1 MASSPSA
8 ASPQISQSAWSSN
21 RMRRRSRIAALS
33 STRRIRTFI
42 GSTRISPSQ
51 TVLSMVAT
59 ARTISEGNEASLS
72 DPPQRLETLQ
82 DARTIRLT
90 LGIFQYYSVGGRLGL
105 L

>member
-1 MASSPSA
+1 
-8 ASPQISQSAWSSN
+8 
-21 RMRRRSRIAALS
+21 
-33 STRRIRTFI
+33 
-42 GSTRISPSQ
+42 
-51 TVLSMVAT
+51 MVAT

-105 L
+105 LPLTENKVLRNRLKGIH